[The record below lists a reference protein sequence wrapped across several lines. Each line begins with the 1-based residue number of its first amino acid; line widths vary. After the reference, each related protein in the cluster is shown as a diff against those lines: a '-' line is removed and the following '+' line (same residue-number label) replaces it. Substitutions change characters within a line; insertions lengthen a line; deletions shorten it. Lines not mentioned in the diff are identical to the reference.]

1 MELSHLR
8 YFLRAAEL
16 LHFTHAAESLYISQ
30 PSLSIYMQQLEDE
43 VGAALFARVG
53 RNVRLTEAGKL
64 LLVHSRKIIHE
75 FENAQQGI
83 DDLKGLLRG
92 TLRFGSLLA
101 FSLEMV
107 PIWLSTFNKMHPQ
120 VHVICRTGPHSSLEE
135 LLLKGDVELVLAFL
149 PIESTEIEYHE
160 LFTEEVVLVVPED
173 HELSRRQLVKLADLE
188 NIPLSLPSQQQ
199 NTRRLLDDLFIE
211 YGVTPKII
219 AEVDDLHALL
229 TMVKMGNAVSV
240 LSRMAVGDARGV
252 KCISFV
258 GGPEHRLTAIAMW
271 DKRTTL
277 TPAAKAFLEV
287 VKTHCQPD
295 D

>member
-1 MELSHLR
+1 MELRHLR

-16 LHFTHAAESLYISQ
+16 SHFTRAAESLYISQ
-30 PSLSIYMQQLEDE
+30 PSLSIYMQQLEE
-43 VGAALFARVG
+43 EIGAALFARVG
-53 RNVRLTEAGKL
+53 RNVRLTEAGRL
-64 LLVHSRKIIHE
+64 LRTHASKIIHE
-75 FENAQQGI
+75 FEKAQQGI

-101 FSLEMV
+101 FSGELV
-107 PIWLSTFNKMHPQ
+107 PIWLSTFNKMHPE
-120 VHVICRTGPHSSLEE
+120 VHVICRTGPHAHLED
-135 LLLKGDVELVLAFL
+135 LLLKGDIELVLAFL
-149 PIESTEIEYHE
+149 PIESTEIEFHE
-160 LFTEEVVLVVPED
+160 LFTEEVVLVVPEV
-173 HELSRRQLVKLADLE
+173 HELAQRELVRLADLE
-188 NIPLSLPSQQQ
+188 KVPLSLPSQQQ

-211 YGVTPKII
+211 YGVTPKIT

-240 LSRMAVGDARGV
+240 LSRMAVADGRGV
-252 KCISFV
+252 KCVSFV

-287 VKTHCQPD
+287 VKMHCQPD